1 MTTRAQR
8 WAWTAVMALLPFAVV
23 AFGRLNLDV
32 TQWSAEARIMTAFIS
47 AVCGVAAATFPYR
60 ESRA

>member
-1 MTTRAQR
+1 
-8 WAWTAVMALLPFAVV
+8 MALLPFAVV